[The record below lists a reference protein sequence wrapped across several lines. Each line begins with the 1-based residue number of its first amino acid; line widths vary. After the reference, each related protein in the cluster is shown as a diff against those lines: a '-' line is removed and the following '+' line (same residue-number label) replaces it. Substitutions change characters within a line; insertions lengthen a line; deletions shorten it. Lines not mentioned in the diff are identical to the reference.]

1 MLLDPSKEVKK
12 VYNTRNLTI
21 TPKDSL
27 FQSIEWAVVKDGVL
41 YFSECIS
48 TAPDKDSQGDYLV
61 AVDINTDKTLWM
73 SKPRTVNSSN
83 FLIVDNSII
92 CGLGGSGIPD
102 YIYVLN
108 RYTGANAL
116 GDNLR
121 LGGSI
126 VGKIESNG
134 DVRIGGSIVGRFEA
148 NGDIR
153 VGGSI
158 VGRIE
163 KNGDIR
169 KNGSIIGRVE
179 QNNDVRISGSIV
191 GRVEKNGDIR
201 KNGSIIGRAEQ
212 MTDVRRVA
220 VMYFFPFFNLR

>member
-1 MLLDPSKEVKK
+1 MKRSGFLRV
-12 VYNTRNLTI
+12 VM
-21 TPKDSL
+21 
-27 FQSIEWAVVKDGVL
+27 AVVL
-41 YFSECIS
+41 
-48 TAPDKDSQGDYLV
+48 LL
-61 AVDINTDKTLWM
+61 AVNINAMAD
-73 SKPRTVNSSN
+73 
-83 FLIVDNSII
+83 D
-92 CGLGGSGIPD
+92 
-102 YIYVLN
+102 
-108 RYTGANAL
+108 
-116 GDNLR
+116 LR

-169 KNGSIIGRVE
+169 KNGSIIGR
-179 QNNDVRISGSIV
+179 
-191 GRVEKNGDIR
+191 
-201 KNGSIIGRAEQ
+201 AEQ

>member
-1 MLLDPSKEVKK
+1 MKKSSPLRLVMAVALL
-12 VYNTRNLTI
+12 L
-21 TPKDSL
+21 
-27 FQSIEWAVVKDGVL
+27 
-41 YFSECIS
+41 
-48 TAPDKDSQGDYLV
+48 
-61 AVDINTDKTLWM
+61 
-73 SKPRTVNSSN
+73 TVN
-83 FLIVDNSII
+83 
-92 CGLGGSGIPD
+92 
-102 YIYVLN
+102 
-108 RYTGANAL
+108 TNAL

-169 KNGSIIGRVE
+169 KNGSIIGR
-179 QNNDVRISGSIV
+179 
-191 GRVEKNGDIR
+191 
-201 KNGSIIGRAEQ
+201 AEQ

>member
-1 MLLDPSKEVKK
+1 MTMKKSSFLRLVMAVALL
-12 VYNTRNLTI
+12 L
-21 TPKDSL
+21 
-27 FQSIEWAVVKDGVL
+27 
-41 YFSECIS
+41 
-48 TAPDKDSQGDYLV
+48 
-61 AVDINTDKTLWM
+61 
-73 SKPRTVNSSN
+73 TVN
-83 FLIVDNSII
+83 
-92 CGLGGSGIPD
+92 
-102 YIYVLN
+102 
-108 RYTGANAL
+108 TNAL

-153 VGGSI
+153 
-158 VGRIE
+158 
-163 KNGDIR
+163 
-169 KNGSIIGRVE
+169 
-179 QNNDVRISGSIV
+179 
-191 GRVEKNGDIR
+191 

>member
-1 MLLDPSKEVKK
+1 MKKSSFLRLVMAVALL
-12 VYNTRNLTI
+12 L
-21 TPKDSL
+21 
-27 FQSIEWAVVKDGVL
+27 
-41 YFSECIS
+41 
-48 TAPDKDSQGDYLV
+48 
-61 AVDINTDKTLWM
+61 
-73 SKPRTVNSSN
+73 TVN
-83 FLIVDNSII
+83 
-92 CGLGGSGIPD
+92 
-102 YIYVLN
+102 
-108 RYTGANAL
+108 TNAL

-220 VMYFFPFFNLR
+220 VMYFFPFFKLHDPKAPLVSYQRCFFCAIIWFRSQTVIANFSQKKSFFNSISTKLS